1 MLVRPLTTNFKM
13 TVRLSELFLPVTPF
27 TLSGKALAPD
37 HVEMGE
43 LALGRMFPSPPDTAS
58 EKKQTFH
65 HPGLFM
71 GFWAVSS
78 QTQFLVTL
86 LVRHDRM
93 TEHTHMPQLL
103 RAIWWAVSWT
113 IVLSK
118 VLKQNLTPNF
128 WVLFS
133 SFRGQGGQLRIL
145 LYTLCV
151 FSRCSCVW
159 LCNPMD
165 CSPSGSSVNGISRQE
180 YWSRLPFPSPGDLPH
195 PGIKPA
201 SPALQADS
209 LPVSHRRDP
218 LYMLLTS
225 NCFYLEM
232 HIGRIV
238 FAQVKPKG
246 LLNSY

>member
-1 MLVRPLTTNFKM
+1 MLVRPLMTNFKM
-13 TVRLSELFLPVTPF
+13 TVRTEWTVFACNSFHSVWKSSCPWSCGDGGAGLGTDVPFPTRHSIGKKANFPPSWPVHWFLSCEQ
-27 TLSGKALAPD
+27 PD
-37 HVEMGE
+37 PAFGH
-43 LALGRMFPSPPDTAS
+43 AI
-58 EKKQTFH
+58 
-65 HPGLFM
+65 
-71 GFWAVSS
+71 S
-78 QTQFLVTL
+78 QTRPSDWAYTYAS
-86 LVRHDRM
+86 
-93 TEHTHMPQLL
+93 
-103 RAIWWAVSWT
+103 AIWWAVSWT

-128 WVLFS
+128 WILLS
-133 SFRGQGGQLRIL
+133 SFCGQGGQLRIL
-145 LYTLCV
+145 LYTLCM

-180 YWSRLPFPSPGDLPH
+180 YWSRLPFHSPGDLPH